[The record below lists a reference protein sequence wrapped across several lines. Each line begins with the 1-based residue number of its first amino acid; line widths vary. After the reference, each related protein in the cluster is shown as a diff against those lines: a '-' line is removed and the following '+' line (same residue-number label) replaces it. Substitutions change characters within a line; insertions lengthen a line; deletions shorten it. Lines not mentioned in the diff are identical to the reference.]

1 MPDGVDA
8 ALAPRPVIPLGQL
21 GPVWE
26 IFMARSLFKAFAL
39 APLLPAVLI
48 SVANGAMGAG
58 WLAIP
63 LGLLI
68 YVPLAYGLM
77 LLWGYPVVRGLL
89 ALGWLS
95 RRAFGTAGALSGLGI
110 ALLLPWL
117 MVGRAVSW
125 ASLFSGVYLPL
136 CIVAGTLT
144 GLLLWRLA
152 FGSDAGDLAAPSSID

>member
-68 YVPLAYGLM
+68 YVPLAYGLV

-117 MVGRAVSW
+117 MVGRAVS
-125 ASLFSGVYLPL
+125 AVSLVAGAYLPL
-136 CIVAGTLT
+136 CIVAGMLT
-144 GLLLWRLA
+144 GLLLWWLA
-152 FGSDAGDLAAPSSID
+152 FGGEARGLTDPAVMD